1 MHGACHFERQD
12 LPEKRLQKP
21 ENRPIHEGLMR
32 GVMEEAKPAARL
44 NCLSSWEDNLRAKMR
59 RPLTDS
65 GAHQDAR

>member
-1 MHGACHFERQD
+1 
-12 LPEKRLQKP
+12 
-21 ENRPIHEGLMR
+21 
-32 GVMEEAKPAARL
+32 MEEAKPAVRL